1 MLTVSVLPERT
12 AHRLE
17 WRFLPPHIRGE
28 VERQVGT
35 VVEATSCQQG
45 FTPGFASVL
54 TTDDGGRHFVK
65 AASVQAQRAVAASYR
80 TEAEWLHRLDARLPI
95 PALTWFH
102 ESDWVVLAIEHAP
115 GLTPLAPWEDDE
127 LARCLEVAATIG
139 EHRAGDTLPLTPFAD
154 DFADVAQS
162 LPWALAAFPDL
173 PIDALADLLELVPA
187 ATDGDRLVHSEARG
201 DNFLLDPEQTLLA
214 DWAWP
219 TRGAGWLDA
228 VMLLTSAYADGV
240 DAEALLSTLP
250 TLAGVRTEHVDAL
263 LALQLTWYARA
274 CSRPVPH
281 NSPFLREHQR
291 RLTVAAA
298 DWLCRRRGW
307 PRP

>member
-12 AHRLE
+12 ARRLD
-17 WRFLPPHIRGE
+17 WRFLPPHIRGA
-28 VERQVGT
+28 VEGQIGT
-35 VVEATSCQQG
+35 VVEATSCDQG

-54 TTDDGGRHFVK
+54 TTGDGTRHFVK

-80 TEAEWLHRLDARLPI
+80 SEAEWLGRLDARLPV

-102 ESDWVVLAIEHAP
+102 ESDWVVLVIEHAP
-115 GLTPLAPWEDDE
+115 GLTPLAPWEGDE
-127 LARCLEVAATIG
+127 LARCLEVTATIG
-139 EHRAGDTLPLTPFAD
+139 EHRPGDTLALTPFAD
-154 DFADVAQS
+154 DYADVAQS
-162 LPWALAAFPDL
+162 LPWALAAFPEL
-173 PIDALADLLELVPA
+173 PIDALADLLDLVPT

-201 DNFLLDPEQTLLA
+201 DNFLLSGDQTALC

-219 TRGAGWLDA
+219 TRGAAWLDTA
-228 VMLLTSAYADGV
+228 MLLTTAYADGV
-240 DAEALLSTLP
+240 DAEALLGTVTGTAAVP
-250 TLAGVRTEHVDAL
+250 AEHLDAL

-291 RLTVAAA
+291 RLTVASA

-307 PRP
+307 ARP